1 MSFAAS
7 PSMKRKNATILPLCT
22 WAALFV
28 LFFAAS
34 PRLTA
39 QTSSAGVVLGAVT
52 DASGAVV
59 PGVEVALT
67 NLATSNT
74 THQTTNDKGQY
85 LFSQVAPGNYT
96 LTFTADRFRAVTLQ
110 NVTVEVNKSF
120 TGNMQMQLGP
130 TSQTV
135 EVRATAQA
143 ELQTTDAQV
152 GDVVSGQELERLPT
166 LAHNA
171 LQLRQLQPGVTPGGS
186 DTGGSVTGARSD
198 QNTITL
204 DGVDISDSII
214 GGQGSPEIEGQP
226 ANIENIQEFRTGVT
240 NSNVTFTRSAGGETS
255 LISRSGSNSFHG
267 DAYWYHQNSALNAN
281 TWDNNSV
288 GIDRPEL
295 KDNRVGVSIGGP
307 IIKDK
312 TFFFSNYEVHRLPQV
327 STETA
332 LIPTP
337 TLRQGILQFAD
348 ASGNTVQYPLATST
362 LCGPSGGTPCD
373 PRSLGIS
380 PSIAALWALMPPTG
394 NDSQVGD
401 GLNTTGFRYSVSDPV
416 KDDQISFRLDHNF
429 TDKLHFIGRYF
440 YDRDLEPLPQFD
452 IVDGHPSQVGNVPDR
467 NDGAY
472 GGLDY
477 QISSNM
483 TNSFRFAWIRS
494 RSDVIGESGNQSAA
508 LLNIPGTGT
517 GNSGVPF
524 ASLQPAVAFLNTPI
538 DNGQISRTQLLNGIT
553 KQISDNLFWNKGAH
567 TLTAGVDIHFLPFL
581 LSHTDTNNA
590 TTSPV
595 ALMDATSSEQ
605 TGSLPVPAANTPPT
619 CGGAITTNCL
629 AAADVAEWDSLY
641 LGALGIVNNVNVSG
655 VRDGSLNALPLGTGI
670 NSNTTQ
676 HFVDFYFQDT
686 WRMKP
691 SLTLTYGIGY
701 GWQTS
706 AKEAHG
712 TQSLLANHD
721 AGDVLINSA
730 QYISQKESAAE
741 QGSIF
746 NPTLS
751 YLPIHD
757 TGRSDLFNTDYGDWA
772 PRVSVAWNPSYDSG
786 ILGRLLGHGKTVV
799 RGGFGISYD
808 RTNIVTDVIPSLLGV
823 GFANTFIS
831 SQPLCNASGTPGTAC
846 NPAGTDPGSSSF
858 RIGQDGTVP
867 LPTVTS
873 TTSPIILPP
882 LGATDAI
889 GIDPTNYKVG
899 RNYMLDFTIQREIP
913 GNMILETGYI
923 GRLGRDL
930 PSGLDL
936 DAAAYMFKDTTTGT
950 AFPPGQTFAQAF
962 DNVGCFLRGE
972 GGQKIGSFTCPSS
985 LQDQPWFENQLPGLG
1000 ALVGPGVSSTQAM
1013 AALLGNQFVNAD
1025 VFTTFFEMDA
1035 AFRPALGLPSYSN
1048 LQLFAANLL
1057 ETSIG
1062 FSNYNAFFAT
1072 LHKRT
1077 SHGLEFSL
1085 NYTLSKSLDQQGQ
1098 VQNNAARL
1106 STPFDP
1112 DLQYGPSLFDHP
1124 QVFNAT
1130 YDYELP
1136 FGSGRQFSS
1145 SSGVIN
1151 KIIGG
1156 WYTAG
1161 IFTASDGTPVDV
1173 TQGGNFGSALT
1184 AGETGSVGD
1193 IRTASVSTG
1202 VHSGANGS
1210 INFFSNPTQAA
1221 ASFRAPLLS
1230 VDGRTGEANPLYGL
1244 GFWNFDMRLGKV
1256 TSIAEGIKIEFSADA
1271 FNLFNNVNFA
1281 TPTLNVAAPA
1291 FGVISQTQTL
1301 TNHTSS
1307 ARYMQLGLRVE
1318 F

>member
-1 MSFAAS
+1 MPFATSLSMKAKKFSGVSFCTFAA
-7 PSMKRKNATILPLCT
+7 LCFLFL
-22 WAALFV
+22 AAC
-28 LFFAAS
+28 
-34 PRLTA
+34 PRLAA
-39 QTSSAGVVLGAVT
+39 QTSSAGVVLGTVT
-52 DASGAVV
+52 DASGGVL
-59 PGVEVALT
+59 PGVAVDLT
-67 NLATSNT
+67 NVATNIAV
-74 THQTTNDKGQY
+74 HQTTNAKGQY
-85 LFSQVAPGNYT
+85 LFPEVAAGMYT
-96 LTFTADRFRAVTLQ
+96 LTFKADRFRTTTLQ
-110 NVTVEVNKSF
+110 NVTVEINKSF
-120 TGNMQMQLGP
+120 TGNIQMQVGEV
-130 TSQTV
+130 SQTV
-135 EVRATAQA
+135 EVRSTAQA

-152 GDVVSGQELERLPT
+152 GDVMSGQELEHLPT
-166 LAHNA
+166 LQRNA
-171 LQLRQLQPGVTPGGS
+171 LELRQLQPGATEGGS
-186 DTGGSVTGARSD
+186 DTGGTVTGARSD
-198 QNTITL
+198 QNSVTL
-204 DGVDISDSII
+204 DGIDISDSII

-240 NSNVTFTRSAGGETS
+240 NSNLTFDRSAGGQTA
-255 LISRSGSNSFHG
+255 LVSRSGSNAFHG

-288 GIDRPEL
+288 GVDRPEL

-337 TLRQGILQFAD
+337 TLRAGTLQFQD
-348 ASGNTVQYPLATST
+348 ATGATVQYPLASSM
-362 LCGPSGGTPCD
+362 LCGSSGNSACD
-373 PRSLGIS
+373 PRGLGIS
-380 PSIAALWALMPPTG
+380 PTIAALWALMPPTG

-401 GLNTTGFRYSVSDPV
+401 GLNTTGFRYSVEDPV

-429 TDKLHFIGRYF
+429 TDRLHFLGRYF
-440 YDRDLEPLPQFD
+440 YDRDLEPLPQFS
-452 IVDGHPSQVGNVPDR
+452 IVDGKPSQVGNVPDR

-483 TNSFRFAWIRS
+483 TNSFRFGWIRS

-508 LLNIPGTGT
+508 QLNLAGTGT
-517 GNSGVPF
+517 GNSSVPF

-538 DNGQISRTQLLNGIT
+538 DNGQISRTQLLNGVT
-553 KQISDNLFWNKGAH
+553 KQIVDNFFWSKGTH
-567 TLTAGVDIHFLPFL
+567 TFTFGGDIHFLPFL

-595 ALMDATSSEQ
+595 ALLDATSSEQ
-605 TGSLPVPAANTPPT
+605 TGSLPVPAADTPPT
-619 CGGAITTNCL
+619 CGGAVTANCL
-629 AAADVAEWDSLY
+629 QPTDLAEWDSLY

-691 SLTLTYGIGY
+691 SFTLTYGLGY
-701 GWQTS
+701 GWANS
-706 AKEAHG
+706 AKEADG
-712 TQSLLANHD
+712 VQSLLANHD
-721 AGDVLINSA
+721 AGDVLIEGPAYINS
-730 QYISQKESAAE
+730 KETDAE
-741 QGSIF
+741 QGMIF

-751 YLPIHD
+751 YLPIRD
-757 TGRSDLFNTDYGDWA
+757 TNRSSLFNTDYGDWA
-772 PRVSVAWNPSYDSG
+772 PRVSAAWNPTYDDG
-786 ILGRLLGHGKTVV
+786 ILGRLLGHGKTVI
-799 RGGFGISYD
+799 RGGFGIAYD
-808 RTNIVTDVIPSLLGV
+808 RTNIVTDVIPSLLGI
-823 GFANTFIS
+823 GFANTFIT
-831 SQPLCNASGTPGTAC
+831 SQPLCNASSTPGANC
-846 NPAGTDPGSSSF
+846 NPAGADPGSSSF

-867 LPTVTS
+867 LPAVTS
-873 TTSPIILPP
+873 TTSPIIVPP
-882 LGATDAI
+882 LGATDSI
-889 GIDPTNYKVG
+889 GIDPQDYKIG

-913 GNMILETGYI
+913 GNMIVETGYI

-936 DAAAYMFKDTTTGT
+936 DAAPYMFKDP
-950 AFPPGQTFAQAF
+950 ASGQTFAQAF
-962 DNVGCFLRGE
+962 DNVGCVLRGE
-972 GGQKIGSFTCPSS
+972 AGQKINSFTCPATM
-985 LQDQPWFENQLPGLG
+985 QDQPWFENQLPGLG
-1000 ALVGPGVSSTQAM
+1000 ALIGPGVSSTTAM
-1013 AALLGNQFVNAD
+1013 VDELGPSITNGD
-1025 VFTTFFEMDA
+1025 VFTTFIDMDL
-1035 AFRPALGLPSYSN
+1035 AFRPALGLPSYNN

-1057 ETSIG
+1057 ETGTG

-1072 LHKRT
+1072 LHKRA
-1077 SHGLEFSL
+1077 SHGLQFSL

-1098 VQNNAARL
+1098 IQNNAARL

-1136 FGSGRQFSS
+1136 FGSGREFSS
-1145 SSGVIN
+1145 NSGVIN

-1161 IFTASDGTPVDV
+1161 IFSASSGSPVDV
-1173 TQGGNFGSALT
+1173 IQGANFGSALT

-1193 IRTASVSTG
+1193 IETASVSTG
-1202 VHSGANGS
+1202 VHSGPNGS
-1210 INFFSNPTQAA
+1210 LNFFSNPMQAA
-1221 ASFRAPLLS
+1221 TSFRVPLLS
-1230 VDGRTGEANPLYGL
+1230 ADGRTGEANPLYGL

-1256 TSIAEGIKIEFSADA
+1256 TSIAEGIKVEFSADA

-1291 FGVISQTQTL
+1291 FGVLSSTQTL